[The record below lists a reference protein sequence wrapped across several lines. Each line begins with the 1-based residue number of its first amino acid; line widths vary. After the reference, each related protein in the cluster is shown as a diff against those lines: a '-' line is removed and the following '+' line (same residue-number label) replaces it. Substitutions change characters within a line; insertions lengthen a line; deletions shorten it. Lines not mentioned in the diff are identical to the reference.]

1 MKFNNNKVL
10 FVYNPH
16 EILKYDGII
25 LQLKNWAN
33 YLKKKIKLKIFLKK
47 KISNFNNSKYYAI
60 HFFGHNRSIFSDVSL
75 LRNKRIIWSPIM
87 DPKFRTFFI
96 YKIISFIPFELFGIH
111 QNHRQMYLLQKKIY
125 KFSVRSKKE
134 MDLLLNIR
142 INKNKIKKTLIQNII
157 QNKIKYTKLK
167 KKRLNKSVLHVSI
180 LDHKRKNV
188 KNLISIC
195 VKNNFNLTLVGTM
208 SSITNSKNKFNNYLK
223 DICKKNKNIKYLG
236 NLDTKE
242 LSNLMLNHK
251 VFCLPSLF
259 EGVGQSALDAAYHGM
274 QIVSTDNTGL
284 KDYLGN
290 NAHYIHPHDNDKIA
304 QKINFL
310 ISNFKIN
317 LSGHKKMKNLNENYN
332 KKEIVDLINLYQ
344 N

>member
-16 EILKYDGII
+16 EILKYDGIM

-134 MDLLLNIR
+134 MGCFSSPKQLQLT
-142 INKNKIKKTLIQNII
+142 TLSLISKNII
-157 QNKIKYTKLK
+157 THVN
-167 KKRLNKSVLHVSI
+167 RLNRPK
-180 LDHKRKNV
+180 
-188 KNLISIC
+188 LI
-195 VKNNFNLTLVGTM
+195 N
-208 SSITNSKNKFNNYLK
+208 
-223 DICKKNKNIKYLG
+223 
-236 NLDTKE
+236 
-242 LSNLMLNHK
+242 
-251 VFCLPSLF
+251 
-259 EGVGQSALDAAYHGM
+259 
-274 QIVSTDNTGL
+274 
-284 KDYLGN
+284 
-290 NAHYIHPHDNDKIA
+290 
-304 QKINFL
+304 
-310 ISNFKIN
+310 ISN
-317 LSGHKKMKNLNENYN
+317 
-332 KKEIVDLINLYQ
+332 
-344 N
+344 